1 MLKQQ
6 LVARGPKFVKKVAPP
21 LPKSKK
27 HGVQG
32 SHQIKKQA
40 MDSYSRI
47 KFNVKTANRFRK
59 YSGQIARSHSEAL
72 TLMMDFFDQNKISPS
87 ESLGPNM
94 ISLENHIKS
103 RINAVIAI
111 IRDIEKN
118 QTKPTVA
125 MLQALFEEAEPKK
138 RPLILENNNF
148 RADKESRVP
157 GPENNDR
164 T

>member
-1 MLKQQ
+1 
-6 LVARGPKFVKKVAPP
+6 
-21 LPKSKK
+21 
-27 HGVQG
+27 
-32 SHQIKKQA
+32 

-59 YSGQIARSHSEAL
+59 FSEQISGSHSETL
-72 TLMMDFFDQNKISPS
+72 TIMLDFFDQNKISPN

-94 ISLENHIKS
+94 KSLENNLKR
-103 RINAVIAI
+103 RINALIAI

-118 QTKPTVA
+118 QTKPTMA

-138 RPLILENNNF
+138 KPLILENNNF
-148 RADKESRVP
+148 RADKEFRVP
-157 GPENNDR
+157 EPKNNDR

>member
-1 MLKQQ
+1 
-6 LVARGPKFVKKVAPP
+6 
-21 LPKSKK
+21 
-27 HGVQG
+27 
-32 SHQIKKQA
+32 

-59 YSGQIARSHSEAL
+59 FSEQISGSHSETL
-72 TLMMDFFDQNKISPS
+72 TIMLDFFDQNKISPN

-94 ISLENHIKS
+94 KSLENNLKS
-103 RINAVIAI
+103 RINALIAI

-138 RPLILENNNF
+138 KPLILENNNF
-148 RADKESRVP
+148 RADKESLP
-157 GPENNDR
+157 PEAYNKDQ

>member
-1 MLKQQ
+1 
-6 LVARGPKFVKKVAPP
+6 
-21 LPKSKK
+21 
-27 HGVQG
+27 
-32 SHQIKKQA
+32 

-47 KFNVKTANRFRK
+47 KINVKTANRFRK
-59 YSGQIARSHSEAL
+59 FSGQIAGSHSETL
-72 TLMMDFFDQNKISPS
+72 TIMMDFFDQNKISPS

-94 ISLENHIKS
+94 KSLENNLKS

-125 MLQALFEEAEPKK
+125 MLLSLFEEAEPKK
-138 RPLILENNNF
+138 KPLILENNNF
-148 RADKESRVP
+148 RADEKSRVP
-157 GPENNDR
+157 EPKNNDR

>member
-1 MLKQQ
+1 
-6 LVARGPKFVKKVAPP
+6 
-21 LPKSKK
+21 
-27 HGVQG
+27 
-32 SHQIKKQA
+32 

-47 KFNVKTANRFRK
+47 KLNVKTANRFRK
-59 YSGQIARSHSEAL
+59 FSGQIAGSHSETL
-72 TLMMDFFDQNKISPS
+72 TIMMDFFDHNKISPL

-94 ISLENHIKS
+94 KSLENNLKS

-125 MLQALFEEAEPKK
+125 MLQSLFEEAEPKK
-138 RPLILENNNF
+138 KSLILENNNF
-148 RADKESRVP
+148 RADEKYRVLESK
-157 GPENNDR
+157 NNDQ